1 MEKNILSKFSYRII
15 KNDIMFMHLF
25 CIYKKLIIL
34 SLNPAMYIVTILTC
48 PLKTYVVRLHNL
60 TSMNIFFNTDD
71 KMSQVFF
78 AIVKKKPKSSFNKH
92 WEAATRGVQK
102 VFLEISQ
109 NLQESTCVRI
119 SFLIKFQ
126 TLGLQRY

>member
-34 SLNPAMYIVTILTC
+34 SLNLAMYIVTILTC

-78 AIVKKKPKSSFNKH
+78 VIVKKKPKSSFNKH

>member
-34 SLNPAMYIVTILTC
+34 SLNLAMYIVTILTC

-71 KMSQVFF
+71 KISQVFF
-78 AIVKKKPKSSFNKH
+78 VIVKKKPKSSFNKH
-92 WEAATRGVQK
+92 
-102 VFLEISQ
+102 
-109 NLQESTCVRI
+109 
-119 SFLIKFQ
+119 
-126 TLGLQRY
+126 